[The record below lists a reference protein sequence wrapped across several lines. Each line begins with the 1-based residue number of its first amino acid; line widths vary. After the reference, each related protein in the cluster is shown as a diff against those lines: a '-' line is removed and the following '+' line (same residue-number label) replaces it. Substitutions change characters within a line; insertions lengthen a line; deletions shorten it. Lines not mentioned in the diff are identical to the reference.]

1 MRLRLTMLA
10 CALTAFGCVLAPGS
24 AGAAPSHN
32 HHLTI
37 AVVPNP
43 ILAGQGVLIFGR
55 LFGDGHA
62 GQAIRLY
69 HHLDGAGRGY
79 SLIGAATTNQF
90 GEYEFTRQEDVVMT
104 NRDWFVRGP
113 DGAHSRTAH
122 ERVAALV
129 SEPAVST
136 TDGDTAHPIVFTGHV
151 TPNHAFGRVYLQKQI
166 ASSDDW
172 TPVAVGLIG
181 PSSNYL
187 IVHRFGIP
195 GAYSLRVVFRGDA
208 RNIRNASDPVNVI
221 IQQSEVPGFTI
232 NTSAPIVDQ
241 GGSAIISG
249 VLDQPGTTTPE
260 PGAIVQL
267 WGRHANQPFVVLAD
281 ATTGPN
287 GSYSFNQ
294 SGLTANSVYYV
305 ATMRLP
311 HSRRQ
316 HTSRLFEGVRD
327 VVTMQ
332 PNATSASTGQTVTF
346 RGTVLPDKAG
356 HVVYLQERG
365 SDGDFHTV
373 ELGVVQGNSTFQ
385 FNWTLG
391 SLGDHTFRA
400 RITADENNIGA
411 ASIPPVT
418 VTATNPPLPSLPT
431 GS

>member
-1 MRLRLTMLA
+1 MRLRLTRLA

-32 HHLTI
+32 HLTI
-37 AVVPNP
+37 AAVPNP

-55 LFGDGHA
+55 LSGDGHA
-62 GQAIRLY
+62 GQTIRLY
-69 HHLDGAGRGY
+69 RHLDGSGRGY
-79 SLIGAATTNQF
+79 SLIGTATTNQF
-90 GEYEFTRQEDVVMT
+90 GEYDFTRQEDVVMT
-104 NRDWFVRGP
+104 DRDWFVRGP
-113 DGAHSRTAH
+113 DGARSRTVR

-129 SEPAVST
+129 SEPAVPT
-136 TDGDTAHPIVFTGHV
+136 TNGDTAHPIVFTGQI
-151 TPNHAFGRVYLQKQI
+151 TPNHAFERVYLQKQI

-172 TPVAVGLIG
+172 TSVAGGLIG

-187 IVHRFGIP
+187 VVHRFRIP

-221 IQQSEVPGFTI
+221 VQQSEVPGFTI

-249 VLDQPGTTTPE
+249 ALDQPGTTTPE

-267 WGRHANQPFVVLAD
+267 WGRHANQPAVVLAD
-281 ATTGPN
+281 ATTGPD

-311 HSRRQ
+311 HSRRR
-316 HTSRLFEGVRD
+316 HTSRLFDGVRD
-327 VVTMQ
+327 MVTMQ
-332 PNATSASTGQTVTF
+332 PNATSANTGQTVTF
-346 RGTVLPDKAG
+346 SGTVLPDKAG
-356 HVVYLQERG
+356 HVIYLQERG
-365 SDGDFHTV
+365 NDGDFHTV
-373 ELGVVQGNSTFQ
+373 ALGVVKDDSTFQ

-391 SLGDHTFRA
+391 TLGAHTFRA

-411 ASIPPVT
+411 ASSPPVT
-418 VTATNPPLPSLPT
+418 VTATNPPLPSLPP